1 MKDFMCYNIT
11 GEGALVAGEDNA
23 ESPICFT
30 AEMMCLG
37 HFHDGFDV
45 YLFCRKGT
53 PFPVYT

>member
-11 GEGALVAGEDNA
+11 GEGTLVAGEDNA

-30 AEMMCLG
+30 AETMCLG
-37 HFHDGFDV
+37 HFHDEFGV